1 MQEEQGNKASRV
13 KDLVTSLD
21 NMAKENLDNVKELQA
36 KAASG
41 SVTGIQL
48 MHRDLRLIQR
58 HKVRPATN
66 VSAATGEGLRV
77 LGDA

>member
-1 MQEEQGNKASRV
+1 M
-13 KDLVTSLD
+13 T
-21 NMAKENLDNVKELQA
+21 KENLENAKELQA

-58 HKVRPATN
+58 HKVSPSPVTP
-66 VSAATGEGLRV
+66 T
-77 LGDA
+77 